1 LSCCTDSRTG
11 FGVRAA
17 DADRRPCR
25 RAGQPGPHRTSQ
37 RPPRQAIAYYHQ
49 ALDRYHAAGN
59 TCGSADALSRL
70 GQSYAAIAEH
80 ELARTAW
87 REALAAFRE
96 QGRQEEADRVQQRL
110 DMLRGEG
117 SRASC

>member
-1 LSCCTDSRTG
+1 MPTD
-11 FGVRAA
+11 A
-17 DADRRPCR
+17 
-25 RAGQPGPHRTSQ
+25 RAGVLDSLGHIKHHSGH
-37 RPPRQAIAYYHQ
+37 PRQAIAYYHQ
-49 ALDRYHAAGN
+49 ALDGYHAAGN